1 MEMLQGKGAEAG
13 AVALRESGGCE
24 ECSACSVLFLL
35 LLLLSLPPRSPLGLF
50 CFFFPCDWRQ
60 RCFCCWGRG
69 WMPVQ
74 DKGAFAEDSWSVL
87 SLLHP
92 TIWDKRA
99 TTRT

>member
-50 CFFFPCDWRQ
+50 CFFFPCDWRR
-60 RCFCCWGRG
+60 RCFCCWGRVG
-69 WMPVQ
+69 CRF
-74 DKGAFAEDSWSVL
+74 GTRAFSEDSRGVL

-92 TIWDKRA
+92 TIWDKPA